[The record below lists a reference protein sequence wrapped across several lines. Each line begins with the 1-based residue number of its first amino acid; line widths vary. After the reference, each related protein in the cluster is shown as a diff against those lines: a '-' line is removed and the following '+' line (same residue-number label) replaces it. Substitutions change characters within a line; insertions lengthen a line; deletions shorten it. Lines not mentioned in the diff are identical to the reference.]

1 MRKRVKAAPN
11 ARIAIVLGETATSPE
26 TVNPVLPSVNPVLP
40 SVNPV
45 LPSVNPV
52 PLSVIPMLPSVIPA
66 KAGIQGWRGLVP
78 RT

>member
-11 ARIAIVLGETATSPE
+11 ARIVIVLGETATSPE
-26 TVNPVLPSVNPVLP
+26 TVILVPPSVIPVLP
-40 SVNPV
+40 
-45 LPSVNPV
+45 
-52 PLSVIPMLPSVIPA
+52 SVIPMLPSVIPA